1 METLL
6 GKYMWALDLV
16 VVALCAGIAARAT
29 ATMVET
35 AMLDGC
41 PAVGRAAEAP
51 AIHPGGPAQG
61 REIEGFPRRNLFCS
75 SCPPLA
81 LHVSSPSSPSLRA
94 SASGLA
100 PTGLP
105 LHLLA
110 VMYAPANPRWSV
122 AVIRDDDGGTA
133 GPYAIGSRLWGATVD
148 RIDETRVYFN
158 FGSGRRE
165 YLDLF
170 ARPTSA
176 PMMEPLGPSTPDPLT
191 AELAAGVERTGEH
204 RHRVQRSTVESL
216 LGKMRALPPVARL
229 VPEVGRGG
237 QAGFRLLSAG
247 ADGPFARIG
256 LHEGDVISTI
266 DGLDLTS
273 PANALAIYAKLRASD
288 HLSVAVE
295 RNGRDITEE
304 YDLR

>member
-6 GKYMWALDLV
+6 GKYLWAVDLV
-16 VVALCAGIAARAT
+16 VVVLCAGITARAT
-29 ATMVET
+29 AMMVET
-35 AMLDGC
+35 AMLDGY
-41 PAVGRAAEAP
+41 PPVGRAAEASVS
-51 AIHPGGPAQG
+51 HPGGPARS
-61 REIEGFPRRNLFCS
+61 REIEEFPRRNLFCS
-75 SCPPLA
+75 NCPPLA
-81 LHVSSPSSPSLRA
+81 LQVSSPSSPSLRA

-100 PTGLP
+100 RTALP

-110 VMYAPANPRWSV
+110 VMYAPANPGWSV
-122 AVIRDDDGGTA
+122 AVIRDDDGETA
-133 GPYAIGSRLWGATVD
+133 GPYAIGSRLRGATVD
-148 RIDETRVYFN
+148 RIDETRVYFKV
-158 FGSGRRE
+158 GGGRRE

-176 PMMEPLGPSTPDPLT
+176 PMIEPLGPSTPGPLT
-191 AELAAGVERTGEH
+191 AELDAGIERTGEH

-216 LGKMRALPPVARL
+216 LGKMRALPPVAHL
-229 VPEVGRGG
+229 VPEVRRGG
-237 QAGFRLLSAG
+237 QAGFRLLSVG

-273 PANALAIYAKLRASD
+273 PANALAIYAKLRTSD